1 MQTFYP
7 PSYLPEPRLSV
18 PLNAWMP
25 DSPGTRAVPGGSKS
39 RASPS
44 RTLTSLLP
52 AFFCLRTQGE
62 DGMDLVD
69 ACEGSSFQ
77 KGISSY
83 SLAWKGLECSGP
95 LEWAVSLVN
104 DKLLS

>member
-25 DSPGTRAVPGGSKS
+25 DSPGTRAAPGGSKS

-44 RTLTSLLP
+44 GTLMSLPP

-69 ACEGSSFQ
+69 ACEGSSFH
-77 KGISSY
+77 KG
-83 SLAWKGLECSGP
+83 SLHIHWHGRAWNVMGLRSGQ
-95 LEWAVSLVN
+95 
-104 DKLLS
+104 